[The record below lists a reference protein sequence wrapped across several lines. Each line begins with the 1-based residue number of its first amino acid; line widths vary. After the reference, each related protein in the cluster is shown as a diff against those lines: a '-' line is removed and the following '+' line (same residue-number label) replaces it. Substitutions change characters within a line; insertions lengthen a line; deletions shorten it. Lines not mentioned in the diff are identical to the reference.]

1 MTDIENLLKK
11 RREIKK
17 RKPDFIRS
25 DSHKKKKLGDRWVR
39 PRGIH
44 SKLRLRKGGHR
55 KAVSPGFRSPA
66 RVRGFDRSGLRT
78 IFVSNCNLQNIDPK
92 KHAILISGAVGIK
105 KRVGI
110 IKEAQSRGIKIL
122 NVKNA
127 ELYIKNAEEMMKK
140 RKEEKVK
147 GDKEKKEKE
156 KKMKV
161 EEKKEKETDKGIE
174 KAITEEERKEEEK
187 KKKEDEKKEKD
198 KVLTKKT

>member
-11 RREIKK
+11 RKDIKK

-44 SKLRLRKGGHR
+44 SKLRLRKRGHR

-66 RVRGFDRSGLRT
+66 KVRGLDKSGLQT
-78 IFVSNCNLQNIDPK
+78 IFVNNCNLQNIDPK
-92 KHAILISGAVGIK
+92 KHTILISGAVGIK
-105 KRVGI
+105 KRVEI

-122 NVKNA
+122 NIKDA
-127 ELYIKNAEEMMKK
+127 ELYIKNIGEMMRK
-140 RKEEKVK
+140 RKEEKD
-147 GDKEKKEKE
+147 GEKKEKE
-156 KKMKV
+156 KKKKT
-161 EEKKEKETDKGIE
+161 EKEKEPGKGIE

-198 KVLTKKT
+198 KVLTKKM